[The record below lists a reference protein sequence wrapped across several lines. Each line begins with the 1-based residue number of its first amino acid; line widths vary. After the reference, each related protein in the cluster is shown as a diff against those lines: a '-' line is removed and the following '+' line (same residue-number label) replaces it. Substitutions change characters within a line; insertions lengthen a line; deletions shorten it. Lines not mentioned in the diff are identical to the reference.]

1 VSQDGTSSNCP
12 AIGHAAP
19 GWLCL
24 NGQVGDSQVDRVD
37 DAYTS
42 PSYNLGANDPGV
54 ILYWNT
60 TGNAP
65 YVGGS
70 WTVTEP

>member
-1 VSQDGTSSNCP
+1 VSEGGVTSNCP
-12 AIGHAAP
+12 SVGHAAP

-24 NGQVGDSQVDRVD
+24 YGQVGDSEASVGG
-37 DAYTS
+37 AYTS
-42 PSYNLGANDPGV
+42 PETDLGSPDPGV
-54 ILYWNT
+54 ILYYGT
-60 TGNAP
+60 TGAAP